1 MTKKIIVAAVVL
13 LVGAWVVKKTQVCSY
28 ATAVFKSGAE
38 QVRSRIP
45 RELELSRVKNEIS
58 QMDRDYQKLLRVIAE
73 RMASTKKLTAEVA
86 VAEANRK
93 EMADSLLALS
103 DAIEAKE
110 TPIAYKGVN
119 YSTTTKAEGKAAREL
134 TLLKQLDKSLASKK
148 KVLDAEQR
156 NLDALKDQLDK
167 LVTQKREF
175 EVRVAQLEANQA
187 EIDALATKSPL
198 QTDEGRVAEIK
209 KILDEIQHGQEI
221 DIYQR
226 ELEGQYGSKI
236 EGSTAGVPQTQSV
249 NVQDIRNYVQNPS
262 SAKQTKVAQSK

>member
-58 QMDRDYQKLLRVIAE
+58 QMDREYQKLLRVIAE

-110 TPIAYKGVN
+110 TPIAYKGIN
-119 YSTTTKAEGKAAREL
+119 YSTTAKAEGKAAREL

-148 KVLDAEQR
+148 KVLEAEQR
-156 NLDALKDQLDK
+156 NLDALKDRLDK
-167 LVTQKREF
+167 LVSQKREF
-175 EVRVAQLEANQA
+175 EVCVAQLEANQA
-187 EIDALATKSPL
+187 EIDAQHTMSPPKADDTL
-198 QTDEGRVAEIK
+198 VADIK
-209 KILDEIQHGQEI
+209 NSLDRLRFDMEVDMNLMQIES
-221 DIYQR
+221 
-226 ELEGQYGSKI
+226 QYGSKI
-236 EGSTAGVPQTQSV
+236 DSSTAGTPQTQSV